1 MNENKGN
8 DNSRK
13 KITQWAVAKDEDA
26 KMRWIMITKTIMG
39 VIFNLQNSYS
49 STSSLPT
56 EEIFQVNGQ
65 IRLWQVFQLSI
76 FFVLSLEKCHYQSH
90 WKRNF
95 RFFFWYT
102 GFLSLIGKWYG
113 VCKWYGFFSV
123 LAAIIREKFDKL
135 PWIENGESFTV
146 HSSTWPSALKASVS
160 SWLAISNTREKI
172 SYFFTC
178 VVAASLRAGNHFI
191 TL

>member
-39 VIFNLQNSYS
+39 VIFNLKNSYS

-76 FFVLSLEKCHYQSH
+76 FLFSAS
-90 WKRNF
+90 RNAITKATGNVTF
-95 RFFFWYT
+95 GFSFGILVFF
-102 GFLSLIGKWYG
+102 
-113 VCKWYGFFSV
+113 
-123 LAAIIREKFDKL
+123 
-135 PWIENGESFTV
+135 
-146 HSSTWPSALKASVS
+146 PS
-160 SWLAISNTREKI
+160 
-172 SYFFTC
+172 
-178 VVAASLRAGNHFI
+178 
-191 TL
+191 